1 MKLSKFFNLNKPA
14 KLTSLDFPF
23 NDNNIF
29 KFNINYY
36 NNLLQSSNELN
47 KYMFD
52 NIWLL
57 HQNTESKTFKPLNN
71 IIDDLKLFEN
81 IQSNL
86 IKLIEHQNTYKD
98 SINLINNHIQD
109 YNLQYQFS
117 KDELYNN
124 QFNNKLFE
132 ELNRLF
138 GLELHLKYYINNFNN
153 SKLKEF
159 YVLNDL
165 DYLNVKNNKIID
177 IELFNNFRLF
187 KNYMNDNIETIIR
200 EPSLFNSMEF
210 IRMNSLY
217 KSFILDF
224 DIMYNSYDKST
235 LNNIDSK
242 YDNNMKFKSIDNLK
256 KTRIIQYYAH
266 LFNIV

>member
-1 MKLSKFFNLNKPA
+1 MSSINLTSPTNEKEKYDLTNKVINEIERVESINNSPHDNLLNESNINSKNRFNVSNLRKIKSNIDLKLSKFFNLNKPA

-36 NNLLQSSNELN
+36 NNFLQSSNELN

-132 ELNRLF
+132 
-138 GLELHLKYYINNFNN
+138 
-153 SKLKEF
+153 
-159 YVLNDL
+159 
-165 DYLNVKNNKIID
+165 
-177 IELFNNFRLF
+177 
-187 KNYMNDNIETIIR
+187 
-200 EPSLFNSMEF
+200 
-210 IRMNSLY
+210 
-217 KSFILDF
+217 
-224 DIMYNSYDKST
+224 
-235 LNNIDSK
+235 
-242 YDNNMKFKSIDNLK
+242 
-256 KTRIIQYYAH
+256 
-266 LFNIV
+266 